1 MGGKEPVKTDFSLPE
16 SAQLTASFLFCESY
30 HVAGYVRHLAGT
42 AHIHCVGELV
52 LELLDVNSYAF
63 RAAVAAHEH
72 GAANHDRV
80 CSSTSLYVI
89 LLSPFLSMPPLYN
102 SYRQKEAKTY
112 RHRKSMPV
120 RF

>member
-1 MGGKEPVKTDFSLPE
+1 MRLPKSSMPVSTGVLGTIVFMLSLYGRHAFQLSFAPLPGAFEPGPGIVFPQPRPLHSEHAL
-16 SAQLTASFLFCESY
+16 QL
-30 HVAGYVRHLAGT
+30 
-42 AHIHCVGELV
+42 
-52 LELLDVNSYAF
+52 
-63 RAAVAAHEH
+63 
-72 GAANHDRV
+72 GAMFFHA